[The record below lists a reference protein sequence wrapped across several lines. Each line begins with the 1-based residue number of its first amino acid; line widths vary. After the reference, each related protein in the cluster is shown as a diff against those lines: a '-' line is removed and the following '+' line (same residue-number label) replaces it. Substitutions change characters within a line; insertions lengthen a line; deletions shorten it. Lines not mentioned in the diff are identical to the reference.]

1 MVTKNSIQVDFV
13 DDTEAI
19 AAHTCA
25 GLLLFPRNMFTS
37 FDDFSVALKA
47 VISSVS
53 FNIMV

>member
-1 MVTKNSIQVDFV
+1 MVTRNSIQVDFV

-19 AAHTCA
+19 AAHTCT

-37 FDDFSVALKA
+37 FDVALKA

-53 FNIMV
+53 FNMV